1 MSLTEYNFRRLSN
14 NAYLAWYV
22 LNYQLKNNKGGL
34 TMGIFTRF
42 RDIVGS
48 NINSMLDRA
57 EDPEKLIKLMIQE
70 MEDTLIDLKSAC
82 AGVMA
87 DSKKIERQSL
97 TLEKRVQYWEKKA
110 NLAVNKGRD
119 DLAREALLEKRRYS
133 QRAGALAN
141 DLGEH
146 EALLEQYKEDI
157 RQLEEKLKSAREKE
171 RLLVQ
176 RHIHA
181 SRKKR
186 AQEEM
191 RRVDSADAMFKF
203 EELEHRIE
211 HMEAEADLVNF
222 GRKPTLENELE
233 RLSLDEEIESELKS
247 IKAGTIEKMEERVE
261 VLETII
267 DDTHR
272 EGANHEQI

>member
-1 MSLTEYNFRRLSN
+1 
-14 NAYLAWYV
+14 
-22 LNYQLKNNKGGL
+22 
-34 TMGIFTRF
+34 MGIFTRF

-70 MEDTLIDLKSAC
+70 MEDTLIELKSAC

-87 DSKKIERQSL
+87 ESKRIERQL
-97 TLEKRVQYWEKKA
+97 LALAQRIDFWDAKA

-119 DLAREALLEKRRYS
+119 DLAREALLEKRRFS
-133 QRAGALAN
+133 RKTESLAKE
-141 DLGEH
+141 LAEH

-157 RQLEEKLKSAREKE
+157 RQLEEKLKNAREKE
-171 RLLVQ
+171 RMLVQ

-181 SRKKR
+181 ARKKR
-186 AQEEM
+186 AQEDM
-191 RRVDSADAMFKF
+191 RRMDSADAIFKF
-203 EELEHRIE
+203 EEMEHRIE

-222 GRKPTLENELE
+222 GRKPTLEDELE
-233 RLSLDEEIESELKS
+233 RLSLGEEIESELKAIKVSS
-247 IKAGTIEKMEERVE
+247 IDKMEERVE

-267 DDTHR
+267 DDTQR
-272 EGANHEQI
+272 EGASHEQI

>member
-1 MSLTEYNFRRLSN
+1 
-14 NAYLAWYV
+14 
-22 LNYQLKNNKGGL
+22 
-34 TMGIFTRF
+34 MGIFTRF

-70 MEDTLIDLKSAC
+70 MEDTLIELKSAC

-87 DSKKIERQSL
+87 ESKKIERRQL
-97 TLEKRVQYWEKKA
+97 TLDKRVDYWKEKA
-110 NLAVNKGRD
+110 NLAVDKGRD

-133 QRAGALAN
+133 RRTEALAAE
-141 DLGEH
+141 LTEH
-146 EALLEQYKEDI
+146 QALSAQYKEEI
-157 RQLEEKLKSAREKE
+157 GQLEEKLKSAREKE
-171 RLLVQ
+171 RMLVQ

-181 SRKKR
+181 ARKKR
-186 AQEEM
+186 AQEEI
-191 RRVDSADAMFKF
+191 RRMDSADAVFKF

-222 GRKPTLENELE
+222 GRKPALEDELE
-233 RLSLDEEIESELKS
+233 RLSLDEEIESELQA
-247 IKAGTIEKMEERVE
+247 IKASSIDKMEERVE

-267 DDTHR
+267 GAAER